1 MNDSPVTIDV
11 IKQVKPGCG
20 SEFEQALTD
29 LITVAEGFDG
39 HLGANVFRTDSEYR
53 IVFKFN
59 HLSSLQQW
67 EASAIRRKLLDRAE
81 RYTLGD
87 SNVPALLRSLI
98 STVLL

>member
-87 SNVPALLRSLI
+87 GYVPALLRSLI